1 MSKSFILPSFAPTN
15 LPGSLTTVD
24 NLRMIC
30 FAFPCLSLTR
40 TNNNDT
46 GYLCS
51 GKSAICLPHRVAHLN
66 PRSVYLDRSRKLKV
80 GGGVVKR
87 KMLFVG
93 RKDDVVHFNPNLFIV
108 CQLLVLNGPLMPIL
122 TMRRQ
127 VGRLVIRQKI
137 AGGATKGREGK
148 GRFSSH

>member
-1 MSKSFILPSFAPTN
+1 M
-15 LPGSLTTVD
+15 
-24 NLRMIC
+24 
-30 FAFPCLSLTR
+30 
-40 TNNNDT
+40 
-46 GYLCS
+46 
-51 GKSAICLPHRVAHLN
+51 
-66 PRSVYLDRSRKLKV
+66 
-80 GGGVVKR
+80 GVVKR

-137 AGGATKGREGK
+137 AGGATKEQEEKEGFLPINPCLWLIPI
-148 GRFSSH
+148 RHRNF

>member
-30 FAFPCLSLTR
+30 FASPERTTTTR
-40 TNNNDT
+40 VI
-46 GYLCS
+46 CVRV
-51 GKSAICLPHRVAHLN
+51 SAICLPHRVAHLN
-66 PRSVYLDRSRKLKV
+66 PRSVYLDRSRKL
-80 GGGVVKR
+80 GGRGGVVKR

-137 AGGATKGREGK
+137 AGGATKGR
-148 GRFSSH
+148 

>member
-1 MSKSFILPSFAPTN
+1 MTKSFILPSFAPPIYLAHWLLSTIWGWFA
-15 LPGSLTTVD
+15 LPFPAPERITTTRV
-24 NLRMIC
+24 IC
-30 FAFPCLSLTR
+30 VWV
-40 TNNNDT
+40 
-46 GYLCS
+46 
-51 GKSAICLPHRVAHLN
+51 SAICLPHRVAHLN
-66 PRSVYLDRSRKLKV
+66 PRSVYLDRSRKL
-80 GGGVVKR
+80 GGRGGVVKR

-93 RKDDVVHFNPNLFIV
+93 RKDGVVHFNPNLFIV

-137 AGGATKGREGK
+137 AGGATRGREGK